1 MHALPHGLG
10 LDAVQEGGE
19 AVEQLRVLG
28 EVVEMLEVRG
38 QNIKESDSGGHVSS
52 EEVICQVSR

>member
-28 EVVEMLEVRG
+28 EVVEMLEGG
-38 QNIKESDSGGHVSS
+38 QGS
-52 EEVICQVSR
+52 EY